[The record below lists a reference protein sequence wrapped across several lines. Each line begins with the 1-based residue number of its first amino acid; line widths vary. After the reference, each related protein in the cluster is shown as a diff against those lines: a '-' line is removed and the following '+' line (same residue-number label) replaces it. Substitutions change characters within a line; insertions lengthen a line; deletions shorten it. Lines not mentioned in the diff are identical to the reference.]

1 MLSHLLAERP
11 PASYFT
17 SLALSFWICIL
28 GIILE
33 SLSRAGGRIKQGSTS
48 EELDWHLAHYACLCA
63 QSCLTLC
70 DRMDCSP
77 PGPSVHGVSQARI
90 LEWVAIFS
98 SRGSSHSR
106 AWAHIF
112 GSLALAGRFFT
123 TLPPRKPLAHCR
135 DQKVFRIV
143 RSRGQQGSHLSR
155 CLPAE
160 GWREQG
166 RSGQGAWEG
175 PSQELRG
182 SWVPL
187 HCGVQRAPFCAF
199 LPPVWRPYHRM
210 PCLNQECSTSRPHR
224 SWKLDDVDCWL
235 LHHQPIR
242 RQPWANHTPWNSLL
256 FPVFKTL
263 FLEAIGEFGFF
274 KH

>member
-1 MLSHLLAERP
+1 MFVCSVMSDSLRPHGLQSTRLLLSMGFPRQE
-11 PASYFT
+11 Y
-17 SLALSFWICIL
+17 
-28 GIILE
+28 
-33 SLSRAGGRIKQGSTS
+33 LSRLPFSPLGDLLIPGLEPTS
-48 EELDWHLAHYACLCA
+48 F
-63 QSCLTLC
+63 Q
-70 DRMDCSP
+70 
-77 PGPSVHGVSQARI
+77 
-90 LEWVAIFS
+90 
-98 SRGSSHSR
+98 
-106 AWAHIF
+106 
-112 GSLALAGRFFT
+112 SLALAGRFFT
-123 TLPPRKPLAHCR
+123 TLPPGKPLANCR
-135 DQKVFRIV
+135 DKKVFRIV
-143 RSRGQQGSHLSR
+143 RSTGQQGSHLSR

-224 SWKLDDVDCWL
+224 SWKLDDVDSWL

-242 RQPWANHTPWNSLL
+242 RHPWADHTPWNSLPH
-256 FPVFKTL
+256 PVFKNL